1 MTLRTRPIAIN
12 YYLIFPLK
20 TGKLPP
26 FHPSFSGN
34 FVTPNKRRTWRES
47 VKSCLS
53 EQSRKH
59 SMLRYELLPPFLLR
73 QIAASLDVE
82 DLLNFMDTSWY
93 VCESV
98 RTVFQQYEFM
108 QICDDET
115 GNFLQEK
122 ECQSSRKHAFKPR
135 ALKSLLQLCSQLK
148 SVLIAVKSPL
158 SSASHCDPLDR
169 YQLRLPGQAASFLF
183 DANMYTRGGYIGQ
196 FFTIADEL
204 FFSSTCSLK
213 SITVSVDLLVESFVD
228 LRSPCP
234 VEDLRYA
241 VTQLAGRP
249 FDVCI
254 QIGFCSYSFDDGDV
268 NVRCMLLNA
277 MSRLRAEMEQ
287 LRDCRAQIEFDID
300 EGYVD
305 LTVEK
310 SNVEYSFAVFYYN
323 ADIGLTALDPEE
335 SNMNDSIYDCTAIE
349 DTFEEPSPIERA
361 DSFVQHV
368 VI

>member
-1 MTLRTRPIAIN
+1 
-12 YYLIFPLK
+12 
-20 TGKLPP
+20 
-26 FHPSFSGN
+26 
-34 FVTPNKRRTWRES
+34 
-47 VKSCLS
+47 
-53 EQSRKH
+53 
-59 SMLRYELLPPFLLR
+59 MLRYELLPGFLLL
-73 QIAASLDVE
+73 QISASLDID

-98 RTVFQQYEFM
+98 KTVFQQYEFM
-108 QICDDET
+108 QICDEEA

-122 ECQSSRKHAFKPR
+122 ECHSSRKHAFKPH

-158 SSASHCDPLDR
+158 PSASHCYPMDR
-169 YQLRLPGQAASFLF
+169 YQLCIPGQAASFLF
-183 DANMYTRGGYIGQ
+183 GANMYTRGGYIGK
-196 FFTIADEL
+196 FFSMANEL
-204 FFSSTCSLK
+204 FSSSTCSLK
-213 SITVSVDLLVESFVD
+213 SVTVSIDLLVESFAS

-241 VTQLAGRP
+241 ITHLAGRP

-254 QIGFCSYSFDDGDV
+254 QIGFCSYSYDDGDV

-277 MSRLRAEMEQ
+277 MSKLRAEMEQ
-287 LRDCRAQIEFDID
+287 LRDCRAQIEYDID

-323 ADIGLTALDPEE
+323 ADIGLTALDTEE

-349 DTFEEPSPIERA
+349 DTFEVPRPIECA
-361 DSFVQHV
+361 DSLIHHV